1 MCGWRDN
8 APSGSSVPLTRE
20 LMLTSSARL
29 FQLNH
34 IESAVALAVSSEG
47 FLRASKVLSTT
58 WDKFALPGDVRIA
71 ISVAH
76 QLELIS

>member
-1 MCGWRDN
+1 
-8 APSGSSVPLTRE
+8 
-20 LMLTSSARL
+20 MLTSSARL